1 MPDDSQLPASGG
13 QRYTGPER
21 RRFDR
26 SMLLSDA
33 DVRLLVLAERGHT
46 FRPEDAAEGLFDV
59 LIDNLISLR
68 DRGLLRLDDGRIMMS
83 GLRWCPAYAIAA
95 RSSLFGLL
103 ESASAVA

>member
-1 MPDDSQLPASGG
+1 MIGQEDALHDPLQAKDARRQPAS
-13 QRYTGPER
+13 
-21 RRFDR
+21 F
-26 SMLLSDA
+26 
-33 DVRLLVLAERGHT
+33 
-46 FRPEDAAEGLFDV
+46 
-59 LIDNLISLR
+59 LISLR

>member
-1 MPDDSQLPASGG
+1 MPDDSQRPSSGD
-13 QRYTGPER
+13 QRCTGPER

-26 SMLLSDA
+26 SMLVSDA

-46 FRPEDAAEGLFDV
+46 FRPEDAAEDLFDV

-83 GLRWCPAYAIAA
+83 GVHSLRTDA
-95 RSSLFGLL
+95 
-103 ESASAVA
+103 

>member
-1 MPDDSQLPASGG
+1 LIGQEDAPLQVKDARRQPAS
-13 QRYTGPER
+13 
-21 RRFDR
+21 F
-26 SMLLSDA
+26 
-33 DVRLLVLAERGHT
+33 
-46 FRPEDAAEGLFDV
+46 
-59 LIDNLISLR
+59 LISLR